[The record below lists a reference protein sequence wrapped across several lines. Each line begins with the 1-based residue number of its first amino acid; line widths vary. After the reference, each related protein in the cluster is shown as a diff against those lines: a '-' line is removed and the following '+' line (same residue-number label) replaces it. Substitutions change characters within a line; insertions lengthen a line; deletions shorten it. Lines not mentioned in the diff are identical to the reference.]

1 MENMI
6 GKRLKA
12 RRKEMG
18 YTLLQIN
25 AETGISTGI
34 LSAWERGDKMP
45 SSPSLIKLSELLQCS
60 TDWILFGEEHFQD
73 FHKSEIL
80 DKLSNSDYELLNKFK
95 QLDAKDQED
104 ILIFI
109 DIKLDKRRKRETL
122 SHSLANDTT
131 ETA

>member
-18 YTLLQIN
+18 FTLLQIN

-80 DKLSNSDYELLNKFK
+80 NKLSNSDYELLNKFK

-109 DIKLDKRRKRETL
+109 NIKLDKRRKRETL